1 MSVTTIVV
9 ILAGA
14 TMLTLAAVMGV
25 LLGWAN
31 RVFHVE
37 VDPRVEKVAAVLPQ
51 ANCGAC
57 GQVGCG
63 EFAEAVVAG
72 KAAVTACAPGG
83 PSVAQ
88 QIAAL
93 LGVEVEQTW
102 PYKAVLHCAA
112 DFDKRK
118 GRMPYDG
125 EKTCKAANVISGIQ
139 GCVYGC
145 LGFGD
150 CVEVCNYDALVM
162 ENGLPRVIYDN
173 CVGCRACA
181 EECPRNLFTMV
192 PFKAERMLVVACANK
207 DNGKDVKEVCEVGCI
222 GCGVCAK
229 VSDLLEMKDGIPE
242 IKYDSYLPSA
252 QLQESLDTAIEKC
265 PMESLVYVGKP
276 TAEDLAAT
284 AHEELPERIEDSF
297 ETTVDRTEWRG

>member
-1 MSVTTIVV
+1 MSVTMVVV
-9 ILAGA
+9 ILAA
-14 TMLTLAAVMGV
+14 TTMLGLAAAMGV
-25 LLGWAN
+25 VLGWAN

-37 VDPRVEKVAAVLPQ
+37 VDPRVEKIAGVLPQ

-57 GQVGCG
+57 GEIGCS
-63 EFAEAVVAG
+63 EFAEAVAAG
-72 KAAVTACAPGG
+72 RGEVTACAPGG
-83 PSVAQ
+83 LSVAE
-88 QIAAL
+88 QIASII
-93 LGVEVEQTW
+93 GVKVEQTW

-112 DFDKRK
+112 DFDQRK
-118 GRMPYDG
+118 GRIPYIG
-125 EKTCKAANVISGIQ
+125 EQTCKAANVVSGIQ
-139 GCVYGC
+139 GCAYGC

-150 CVEVCNYDALVM
+150 CVDVCNYEALVM

-207 DNGKDVKEVCEVGCI
+207 DSGKDVKDVCEVGCT
-222 GCGVCAK
+222 GCGLCAK
-229 VSDLLEMKDGIPE
+229 TSEFLVMKDGLPE
-242 IKYDSYLPSA
+242 IDYGHYLPSA
-252 QLQESLDTAIEKC
+252 ETLDAAIDKC
-265 PMESLVYVGKP
+265 PMESLVYVGQP

-284 AHEELPERIEDSF
+284 EHEELPERIRDSF